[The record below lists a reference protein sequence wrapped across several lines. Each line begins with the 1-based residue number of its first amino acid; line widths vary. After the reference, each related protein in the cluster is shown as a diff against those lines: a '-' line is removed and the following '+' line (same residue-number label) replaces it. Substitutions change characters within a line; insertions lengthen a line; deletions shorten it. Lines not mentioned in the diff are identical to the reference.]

1 MSLRRAAGLSAQMA
15 NPSTLR
21 RLRRAFDGTVHLPG
35 DTAYDTLR
43 TPLNAALTPRP
54 EIVAA
59 PTSAADVQAAV
70 IAARENDL
78 PIAVQATGHGL
89 HRSYVGGLLLNVSG
103 MRSVAVDPERRIAR
117 VGAGA
122 TWGQVLAAAAPFGL
136 APLSGSSPSVGVTGF
151 TLGGGVGWLSR
162 KHGFAADSVVRA
174 EVVTAAGQRITAS
187 ADRHADLFWA
197 LRGGGGGFG
206 LVTELEFRL
215 HPVTRVYAGTSY
227 FPRERAAATLAAYR
241 DWVESAPDE
250 LSTAILLTGEALGI
264 RLMYVGEAA
273 EAERLIEPLRA
284 AAGPALVD
292 GFRTEPYAAVAIG
305 GTAPRHLDLLPRL
318 PDAVLDFLVEAARDE
333 GLGIS
338 TIELRHWGGAMARP
352 AADAGPVGH
361 RGVPFSVIADSAE
374 PALADTLRPHATGG
388 SFLNFLADT
397 TRTASAY
404 TSGDQRRLGEVKS
417 TYDPDDVFR
426 LNHRIPPRRILE
438 PHGRSALHGDRD
450 VHARRAARLR
460 ARRGARPDAAAGPR
474 VPRQLGR
481 RAPA

>member
-1 MSLRRAAGLSAQMA
+1 
-15 NPSTLR
+15 
-21 RLRRAFDGTVHLPG
+21 
-35 DTAYDTLR
+35 
-43 TPLNAALTPRP
+43 
-54 EIVAA
+54 
-59 PTSAADVQAAV
+59 
-70 IAARENDL
+70 
-78 PIAVQATGHGL
+78 
-89 HRSYVGGLLLNVSG
+89 
-103 MRSVAVDPERRIAR
+103 
-117 VGAGA
+117 
-122 TWGQVLAAAAPFGL
+122 
-136 APLSGSSPSVGVTGF
+136 VTGF

-206 LVTELEFRL
+206 IVTELEFRL

-227 FPRERAAATLAAYR
+227 FPLERAAETLAVYR

-250 LSTAILLTGEALGI
+250 LSTAILLTREALGI
-264 RLMYVGEAA
+264 RLMHAGEAA

-284 AAGPALVD
+284 VAGPALVD
-292 GFRTEPYAAVAIG
+292 GFRTQPYAAVAIG

-318 PDAVLDFLVEAARDE
+318 PDAVVDFLVEAVRDE

-374 PALADTLRPHATGG
+374 PALVGTLRPHATGG
-388 SFLNFLADT
+388 TFLNFLADT

-404 TSGDQRRLGEVKS
+404 AQSDHRRLGEVKA
-417 TYDPDDVFR
+417 TYDPDDAFR

-438 PHGRSALHGDRD
+438 PHGRPIESAGLGRRMG
-450 VHARRAARLR
+450 ARGGVRAHPVGRRPR
-460 ARRGARPDAAAGPR
+460 ARRVRVDAG
-474 VPRQLGR
+474 
-481 RAPA
+481 

>member
-1 MSLRRAAGLSAQMA
+1 MA
-15 NPSTLR
+15 NSSTLR
-21 RLRRAFDGTVHLPG
+21 RLRRAFDGAIHLPG
-35 DTAYDTLR
+35 DTAYDALR
-43 TPLNAALTPRP
+43 APLNPALNPRP
-54 EIVAA
+54 AIVAA
-59 PTSAADVQAAV
+59 PASATDVQAAV
-70 IAARENDL
+70 IAAREDGL
-78 PIAVQATGHGL
+78 PVAVQATGHGL

-103 MRSVAVDPERRIAR
+103 MRSVSVDPERRLAR
-117 VGAGA
+117 VGPGA

-174 EVVTAAGQRITAS
+174 EVVTATGQRIVAS
-187 ADRHADLFWA
+187 PDRHADLFWA

-206 LVTELEFRL
+206 VVTELEFRL

-227 FPRERAAATLAAYR
+227 FSLERAAETLAVYR

-250 LSTAILLTGEALGI
+250 LSTAILLTRDALGI
-264 RLMYVGEAA
+264 RLVHAGEAA

-318 PDAVLDFLVEAARDE
+318 PDAVLDFLVEAAGDE
-333 GLGIS
+333 GLAIS

-374 PALADTLRPHATGG
+374 PALVETLRPHATGG
-388 SFLNFLADT
+388 TFLNFLADT

-404 TSGDQRRLGEVKS
+404 TPSDHRRLAEVRA
-417 TYDPDDVFR
+417 TYDPDDAFR
-426 LNHRIPPRRILE
+426 LTHRIPPRRILE
-438 PHGRSALHGDRD
+438 PHGRPVESPG
-450 VHARRAARLR
+450 
-460 ARRGARPDAAAGPR
+460 
-474 VPRQLGR
+474 LGR
-481 RAPA
+481 RMGARGGVRARPVAGHSRTRPVRVDAR